1 MSTFLEWLRVTYP
14 QHAKGA
20 HLELEGHRRRYVVHG
35 LLERYGRE
43 RLEQMAVVCWTIE
56 ADGDPESH
64 ATWIA
69 TSDRSL
75 FVLKHKAAFLERV
88 VVGAQQLNLGLMVKL
103 SEREIQDAKDLR
115 TRVYLGRCPHDP
127 ACADWKE
134 CVREI
139 ALARH
144 VS

>member
-1 MSTFLEWLRVTYP
+1 MTYP

-20 HLELEGHRRRYVVHG
+20 RLEIEGHRRRYVVHG

-43 RLEQMAVVCWTIE
+43 RLEQMAVLCWTIE

-69 TSDRSL
+69 TKSDRSL
-75 FVLKHKAAFLERV
+75 YVLKHKAAFLERV
-88 VVGAQQLNLGLMVKL
+88 VVGAQQLNFGPMVKL
-103 SEREIQDAKDLR
+103 SEREITEAKDIR
-115 TRVYLGRCPHDP
+115 NRAYGGRCPHDP
-127 ACADWKE
+127 TCADWKE

-144 VS
+144 IS